1 MAIDKLEI
9 VWTKRSQNDMR
20 NAFDYISQDS
30 VQNAVSVLE
39 DIVAMANKA
48 ITNPEFFA
56 PDKFKENNDGSYRAF
71 EKHHYRIS
79 FRFDSKVI
87 RILRV
92 RHTSREPKLY

>member
-71 EKHHYRIS
+71 ENIITE
-79 FRFDSKVI
+79 FLI
-87 RILRV
+87 ALII
-92 RHTSREPKLY
+92 E